1 MGYGGEVCM
10 ARRRKQQGSN
20 TTQAA
25 QTAARW
31 PVGGTTSE
39 KPLVSGDPEG
49 GQEKGSSPL
58 TPLTLDT
65 VLTAS
70 DLQRLLKIVSSSS

>member
-1 MGYGGEVCM
+1 M
-10 ARRRKQQGSN
+10 ARRRKQQGGN

-25 QTAARW
+25 QTAAQW

-49 GQEKGSSPL
+49 EREKGSSPL

-65 VLTAS
+65 ILTVG